1 MTDFPLP
8 NNSYDLT
15 GQVALVTGATSG
27 LGWHFSRV
35 LAASGA
41 KVAIAGRRRSRL
53 EELSA
58 LIRSEGGE
66 CAEFELD
73 MTDAAAIETVVKDV
87 ASSLGSITILVNNA
101 GVPDAQ
107 LATKMDV
114 ELIDRVLDTNVRG
127 PFILAREVAKCL
139 IAEKRPGRIIN
150 IASMAAYQYDGNG
163 AALYSVSKA
172 AIARMTEA
180 LSVEWAR
187 FNINVNGIAP
197 GVFASEMVDGM
208 QQRMGDLAG
217 YFPRKRIGQPSQ
229 LDTTLLF
236 LSSPASECVTGT
248 IVKVDDGQSNK

>member
-1 MTDFPLP
+1 MQEFPFP
-8 NNSYDLT
+8 NNSHDLS
-15 GQVALVTGATSG
+15 GQVALITGATSG

-35 LAASGA
+35 LAAAGA
-41 KVAIAGRRRSRL
+41 KVAIAGRRQARL
-53 EELSA
+53 DELKS
-58 LIRSEGGE
+58 IIESDGGE
-66 CAEFELD
+66 CASFVLD
-73 MTDAAAIETVVKDV
+73 MTDADAISGVVSDVEAALGTV
-87 ASSLGSITILVNNA
+87 TILVNNA

-107 LATKMDV
+107 LATKIDV

-127 PFILAREVAKCL
+127 PFILAREVAKQL
-139 IAEKRPGRIIN
+139 IAQKKAGRIIN

-180 LSVEWAR
+180 LSVEWAK

-208 QQRMGDLAG
+208 QERMGDLAG
-217 YFPRKRIGQPSQ
+217 YFPRLRIGQPSQ
-229 LDTTLLF
+229 LDSTLLF

-248 IVKVDDGQSNK
+248 IVKVDDGQTNK

>member
-1 MTDFPLP
+1 MQNFPFP
-8 NNSYDLT
+8 NNAHDLT

-35 LAASGA
+35 LASAGA
-41 KVAIAGRRRSRL
+41 KVAIAGRRKDRL
-53 EELSA
+53 SELEA
-58 LIRSEGGE
+58 LITQDGGK
-66 CAEFELD
+66 CASFVLD
-73 MTDAAAIETVVKDV
+73 MTDADAIVSVVADIEQH
-87 ASSLGSITILVNNA
+87 LGLVTILVNNA

-107 LATKMDV
+107 LATKMDI

-127 PFILAREVAKCL
+127 PFILSREVAKRL
-139 IAEKRPGRIIN
+139 IADKNPGRIIN

-180 LSVEWAR
+180 LSVEWAK

-208 QQRMGDLAG
+208 QARMGDLAG
-217 YFPRKRIGQPSQ
+217 YFPRKRIGSPSQ
-229 LDTTLLF
+229 LDSTLLF

>member
-1 MTDFPLP
+1 MPDFPFP
-8 NNSYDLT
+8 NTSYDLC

-27 LGWHFSRV
+27 LGWHFARV
-35 LAASGA
+35 LAKTGA
-41 KVAIAGRRRSRL
+41 KVAIAGRRQDRL
-53 EELSA
+53 EQLNA
-58 LIRSEGGE
+58 LITEEGGK
-66 CAEFELD
+66 CDSFVLD
-73 MTDAAAIETVVKDV
+73 MTDADAIASVVAEVEQNLGLITV
-87 ASSLGSITILVNNA
+87 LVNNA

-107 LATKMDV
+107 RATKIEID
-114 ELIDRVLDTNVRG
+114 LIDRVLDTNIRG
-127 PFILAREVAKCL
+127 PFILSREVAKRL
-139 IAEKRPGRIIN
+139 IAEKQAGRIIN

-180 LSVEWAR
+180 LSVEWAK

-197 GVFASEMVDGM
+197 GVFSSEMVDGM

-217 YFPRKRIGQPSQ
+217 YFPRKRIGYPPQ

-236 LSSPASECVTGT
+236 LCSPASECVTGT